1 MISKFISQHKTFLEV
16 FSNAYSISRALKD
29 IYTELSRL
37 VTGSNVGVLEGDAE
51 NIVDFI
57 VGSLRKLTSTIEVKV
72 SIAIILILILVD
84 ITKYNIIFIHS
95 RDLFHF

>member
-1 MISKFISQHKTFLEV
+1 M
-16 FSNAYSISRALKD
+16 
-29 IYTELSRL
+29 
-37 VTGSNVGVLEGDAE
+37 TGSNVGVLEGDAE

-72 SIAIILILILVD
+72 SMCNNGDIYFILIHYA
-84 ITKYNIIFIHS
+84 TKYNIIVIHY

>member
-1 MISKFISQHKTFLEV
+1 MSKFISRHKTFFQV
-16 FSNAYSISRALKD
+16 FSNAYSISCVFKD
-29 IYTELSRL
+29 IYTELSKL

-72 SIAIILILILVD
+72 SMCNNID
-84 ITKYNIIFIHS
+84 INFRLKPSTI
-95 RDLFHF
+95 

>member
-1 MISKFISQHKTFLEV
+1 MKKILMSKFIIEV
-16 FSNAYSISRALKD
+16 FSNAYSISRVFKD

-72 SIAIILILILVD
+72 SIYNNID
-84 ITKYNIIFIHS
+84 INFRLKPSTI
-95 RDLFHF
+95 

>member
-1 MISKFISQHKTFLEV
+1 MISKFTSQHKTFLEV

-72 SIAIILILILVD
+72 SIAIILILISVD
-84 ITKYNIIFIHS
+84 IMQPNTI
-95 RDLFHF
+95 

>member
-1 MISKFISQHKTFLEV
+1 M
-16 FSNAYSISRALKD
+16 
-29 IYTELSRL
+29 
-37 VTGSNVGVLEGDAE
+37 TGSNVGVLEGDAE

-84 ITKYNIIFIHS
+84 IMQPNTI
-95 RDLFHF
+95 

>member
-1 MISKFISQHKTFLEV
+1 MIAHIYLLNFGIHNETFFIV
-16 FSNAYSISRALKD
+16 FSSNYQRSYVFKD
-29 IYTELSRL
+29 IYTELSKL

-72 SIAIILILILVD
+72 IVCIYIYINFIL
-84 ITKYNIIFIHS
+84 
-95 RDLFHF
+95 

>member
-1 MISKFISQHKTFLEV
+1 MSKFIILEV
-16 FSNAYSISRALKD
+16 FSNAYSISRVFKD
-29 IYTELSRL
+29 IYTELSKL

-72 SIAIILILILVD
+72 SIYNNIDINFRLIQ
-84 ITKYNIIFIHS
+84 YNSHS
-95 RDLFHF
+95 LSRFVSFVGGKRSV